1 MALDEPVIASH
12 QDNGSLQVLLRTEA
26 SQKHGFA
33 ESTVRFMGTTMDM
46 TWRPIPWAT
55 FLLLAGSRLQ
65 PAMRIVTQ

>member
-1 MALDEPVIASH
+1 MALDEPVITSH
-12 QDNGSLQVLLRTEA
+12 QDNGSLRLFLGTEA

-33 ESTVRFMGTTMDM
+33 ESMVRFMGTTMDM